1 MESAAYDVRGRN
13 DVPYIDVTGTMDMA
27 GGTISL
33 FFLNRD
39 LNKARD
45 VEIIWRDT
53 PPKKVRLSHI
63 LTGRDLK
70 ASNSFKNPNNVAPK
84 SFDPPQIKN
93 RTSLE
98 LPARSYTVLQLE
110 L

>member
-1 MESAAYDVRGRN
+1 
-13 DVPYIDVTGTMDMA
+13 MDMA
-27 GGTISL
+27 GGTMSL

-45 VEIIWRDT
+45 VEIIWRET
-53 PPKKVRLSHI
+53 TPKKVPFSQV

-70 ASNSFKNPNNVAPK
+70 ASNSFKNPDNVAPK

-98 LPARSYTVLQLE
+98 LPARSYTVLQIE